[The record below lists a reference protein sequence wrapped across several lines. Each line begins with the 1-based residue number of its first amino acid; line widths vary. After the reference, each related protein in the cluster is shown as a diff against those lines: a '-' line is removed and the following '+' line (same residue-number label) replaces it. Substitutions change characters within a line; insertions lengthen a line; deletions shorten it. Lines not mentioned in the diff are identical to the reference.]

1 MTNQLLHF
9 SHSHH
14 HPSPH
19 VEGCGHSRPRPVNH
33 ATSTTRHQLH
43 TTSTPAMLTTH
54 HTPHRLHATST
65 TRHVDYAPRR
75 LRATST
81 MRHVNYA
88 PRQLRVMS
96 TTLCQQRHILR
107 RHPPRHVDFDHDT
120 STPPRQPP
128 PCQLHHI
135 DVRHIPQQRRDVRR
149 GGRGGGRMGTRG
161 QDDVGHVDGR
171 HVSIQLDVAA
181 H

>member
-1 MTNQLLHF
+1 MWAFTTTPCQ
-9 SHSHH
+9 
-14 HPSPH
+14 
-19 VEGCGHSRPRPVNH
+19 PRDINH
-33 ATSTTRHQLH
+33 ATSTTHHVDASHVDHTPH
-43 TTSTPAMLTTH
+43 TTSTT
-54 HTPHRLHATST
+54 RTST

-81 MRHVNYA
+81 TRHVNHA
-88 PRQLRVMS
+88 MS